1 MEKSG
6 HVSCA
11 LNSDQ
16 TPEGVLRH
24 CRREDIAM
32 HTLQNHSGKREFVI
46 AQLMLALLVL
56 VFAGCGTS
64 NNQPAAASSVA
75 ATTPL
80 EAASP
85 PSATA
90 PANKRST
97 AHAPAS
103 AGSNIPNTGLILA
116 QMHETNLMEIAIGKI
131 AAQKASSSEVRA
143 YADQL
148 VQDHSNVDRMVVAA
162 AQDSGTNLKNGAEAH
177 QAVRHE
183 TAREKELERK
193 LKTAQGADFDRL
205 FLKETSADHDKL
217 ISKLQQDKQNTSDE
231 ELETLIEKVIP
242 VLEQH
247 RELAQI
253 LMKKEQA

>member
-1 MEKSG
+1 MY
-6 HVSCA
+6 
-11 LNSDQ
+11 N
-16 TPEGVLRH
+16 
-24 CRREDIAM
+24 
-32 HTLQNHSGKREFVI
+32 LQNRSGKKEFVVT
-46 AQLMLALLVL
+46 QLTMAVLVL
-56 VFAGCGTS
+56 VLAGCGTS
-64 NNQPAAASSVA
+64 KDAPAASASVA

-85 PSATA
+85 NAQTA
-90 PANKRST
+90 PASKHGTSA
-97 AHAPAS
+97 AHVPSSSGGS
-103 AGSNIPNTGLILA
+103 AMPNTGLILT
-116 QMHETNLMEIAIGKI
+116 QMHQTNLMEIELSKMAE
-131 AAQKASSSEVRA
+131 QKAASSEVRA
-143 YADQL
+143 YANQL
-148 VQDHSNVDRMVVAA
+148 VQDHTNVDRMVVAM

-177 QAVRHE
+177 QAARHE

-193 LKTAQGADFDRL
+193 LKSVQGADFDRL

-217 ISKLQQDKQNTSDE
+217 IAKLQQDKQNTSDE

>member
-1 MEKSG
+1 MFL
-6 HVSCA
+6 A
-11 LNSDQ
+11 LSIRIATSN
-16 TPEGVLRH
+16 GVWRH
-24 CRREDIAM
+24 FRRKDTAM
-32 HTLQNHSGKREFVI
+32 HILQNHSGKRELVI
-46 AQLMLALLVL
+46 TQLIMAGLVL
-56 VFAGCGTS
+56 VFAGCGTTS
-64 NNQPAAASSVA
+64 KDQAPASSVA

-103 AGSNIPNTGLILA
+103 AGSSMPNTGLILS
-116 QMHETNLMEIAIGKI
+116 QMHQTNLMEIDLGKM

-148 VQDHSNVDRMVVAA
+148 VQDHTNVDRMVVAA
-162 AQDSGTNLKNGAEAH
+162 AQESGTNLKNGAEAH

-183 TAREKELERK
+183 SAREKELERK

-205 FLKETSADHDKL
+205 FLKETSDDHDKL
-217 ISKLQQDKQNTSDE
+217 IRKLQQDKQNTSDE

-247 RELAQI
+247 HDLAQI

>member
-1 MEKSG
+1 MFL
-6 HVSCA
+6 A
-11 LNSDQ
+11 LLTRIT
-16 TPEGVLRH
+16 TPDDVWRH
-24 CRREDIAM
+24 FRRKDTAM

-46 AQLMLALLVL
+46 TQLIIAALVL
-56 VFAGCGTS
+56 VFAGCRTS
-64 NNQPAAASSVA
+64 KNQRPASRVA
-75 ATTPL
+75 ANTPL

-85 PSATA
+85 PSATT
-90 PANKRST
+90 PAGKRST

-103 AGSNIPNTGLILA
+103 SSGSSMPNTGLILS
-116 QMHETNLMEIAIGKI
+116 QMHQTNLMEIELGKI

-148 VQDHSNVDRMVVAA
+148 VQDHTNVDRMVVAA

-183 TAREKELERK
+183 SAREKALERK

-205 FLKETSADHDKL
+205 FLKETSADHEKL
-217 ISKLQQDKQNTSDE
+217 IRKLQQDKQNTSDE

-247 RELAQI
+247 RDLAQI

>member
-1 MEKSG
+1 MFL
-6 HVSCA
+6 A
-11 LNSDQ
+11 LLARSK
-16 TPEGVLRH
+16 TPEGVWRH
-24 CRREDIAM
+24 SRREDIAM
-32 HTLQNHSGKREFVI
+32 HSLQNHSGKREFVI
-46 AQLMLALLVL
+46 AQLMMAVLVL
-56 VFAGCGTS
+56 VFARCGTS
-64 NNQPAAASSVA
+64 NNQPAGASSVA

-80 EAASP
+80 DAASP
-85 PSATA
+85 PSAQTV

-97 AHAPAS
+97 THDPAS
-103 AGSNIPNTGLILA
+103 AAGSNMPNTGLILT
-116 QMHETNLMEIAIGKI
+116 QMHQTNLMEISLGKM

-148 VQDHSNVDRMVVAA
+148 VQDHTNVDRMVVAA
-162 AQDSGTNLKNGAEAH
+162 AQESGTNLKNGAEAH

-193 LKTAQGADFDRL
+193 LKNAQGADFDRL

-231 ELETLIEKVIP
+231 ELESLIEKVIP

>member
-1 MEKSG
+1 
-6 HVSCA
+6 
-11 LNSDQ
+11 
-16 TPEGVLRH
+16 
-24 CRREDIAM
+24 M
-32 HTLQNHSGKREFVI
+32 HILQNHSGKRELVI
-46 AQLMLALLVL
+46 TQLIMATLVL
-56 VFAGCGTS
+56 VFVGCGTS
-64 NNQPAAASSVA
+64 KNEAPASSVA

-85 PSATA
+85 PSAQTA

-103 AGSNIPNTGLILA
+103 AGSSMPNTGLILS
-116 QMHETNLMEIAIGKI
+116 QMHQTNLMEIELGKI

-148 VQDHSNVDRMVVAA
+148 VQDHTNVDRMVVAA
-162 AQDSGTNLKNGAEAH
+162 AQESGTNLKNGAEAH

-183 TAREKELERK
+183 SAREKELERK

-205 FLKETSADHDKL
+205 FLKETSDDHDKL
-217 ISKLQQDKQNTSDE
+217 IRKLQQDKQNTSDE

-247 RELAQI
+247 HDLAQI

>member
-1 MEKSG
+1 MYN
-6 HVSCA
+6 
-11 LNSDQ
+11 LQNRSDQ
-16 TPEGVLRH
+16 
-24 CRREDIAM
+24 
-32 HTLQNHSGKREFVI
+32 KKFVVT
-46 AQLMLALLVL
+46 QLTMAVLVL

-64 NNQPAAASSVA
+64 KDQAPASSVA

-85 PSATA
+85 PTATA
-90 PANKRST
+90 PTDKRST

-103 AGSNIPNTGLILA
+103 AGSSMPNTGLTLS
-116 QMHETNLMEIAIGKI
+116 QMHQTNLMEIELGKM

-148 VQDHSNVDRMVVAA
+148 VQDHTNVDRMVVAA
-162 AQDSGTNLKNGAEAH
+162 AEESGTNLKNGAEAH

-183 TAREKELERK
+183 SAREKALERK
-193 LKTAQGADFDRL
+193 LKSAQGADFDRL

-217 ISKLQQDKQNTSDE
+217 IRKLQQDKQNTSDE
-231 ELETLIEKVIP
+231 ELEALIEKVIP

-247 RELAQI
+247 RDLAQI

>member
-1 MEKSG
+1 M
-6 HVSCA
+6 
-11 LNSDQ
+11 
-16 TPEGVLRH
+16 
-24 CRREDIAM
+24 
-32 HTLQNHSGKREFVI
+32 QNRSGKKKLVMTK
-46 AQLMLALLVL
+46 LTMALLVL
-56 VFAGCGTS
+56 VVAGCGTS
-64 NNQPAAASSVA
+64 KNQAPAASASVT

-85 PSATA
+85 PSAQATR
-90 PANKRST
+90 ANKSSPA
-97 AHAPAS
+97 AHVHTSQAAS
-103 AGSNIPNTGLILA
+103 AMPNTGLILS
-116 QMHETNLMEIAIGKI
+116 QMHQTNLMEIALGKM
-131 AAQKASSSEVRA
+131 AEQKASSSEVRA

-148 VQDHSNVDRMVVAA
+148 VQDHTNVDRLVVAM

-177 QAVRHE
+177 QAARHV

-193 LKTAQGADFDRL
+193 LKSVQGADFDRL

-217 ISKLQQDKQNTSDE
+217 IAKLQQDKQNTSDE

>member
-1 MEKSG
+1 MY
-6 HVSCA
+6 
-11 LNSDQ
+11 N
-16 TPEGVLRH
+16 
-24 CRREDIAM
+24 
-32 HTLQNHSGKREFVI
+32 LQNRSGKKEFAV
-46 AQLMLALLVL
+46 AQLTMAVLVL
-56 VFAGCGTS
+56 VLAGCGTS
-64 NNQPAAASSVA
+64 KDAPAASASVA

-85 PSATA
+85 NAQTARASKHAT
-90 PANKRST
+90 ST
-97 AHAPAS
+97 AHASSSSGGS
-103 AGSNIPNTGLILA
+103 AMPNTGLILT
-116 QMHETNLMEIAIGKI
+116 QMHQTNLMEIELSKMAE
-131 AAQKASSSEVRA
+131 QKAASSEVRA
-143 YADQL
+143 YANQL
-148 VQDHSNVDRMVVAA
+148 VQDHTNVDRMVVAM

-177 QAVRHE
+177 QAGRHE

-193 LKTAQGADFDRL
+193 LKSVQGADFDRL

-217 ISKLQQDKQNTSDE
+217 IAKLQQDKQNTSDE